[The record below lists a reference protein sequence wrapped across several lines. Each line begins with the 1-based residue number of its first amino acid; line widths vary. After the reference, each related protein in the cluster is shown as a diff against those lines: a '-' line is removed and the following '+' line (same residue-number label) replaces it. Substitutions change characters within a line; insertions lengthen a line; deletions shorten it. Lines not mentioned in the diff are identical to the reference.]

1 MGWFPKFKIAQKL
14 PLALVGSALLVS
26 AGVGIASYLIG
37 SSTVDRMSIRQMQ
50 MAAGDRVKSF
60 ETYLE
65 TIEADLVNQAAAES
79 VQTTLRDFAIG
90 WGQFATSSPAADPIT
105 TLRANYIDN
114 NPNAAGSRQAL
125 DTPAQAPGAKKWNYD
140 FLHSKVHPNFRRQLE
155 ARGYAD
161 LFLFDPKGNL
171 VYSVMKNDD
180 FARNFAEGGDLA
192 DSGLG
197 RAFRAAAALT
207 EPGKVAFE
215 DLGLY
220 AVAGIPASFLATPVF
235 DARSKLI
242 GVMAIE
248 MPIGPINQMLQDNA
262 NLGQTGESLLVGA
275 DKLMRSDSVFTTGND
290 TLSATYDYPLVD
302 AALGG
307 NQADG
312 VTSDYRGMR
321 MIATAL
327 PVEFNGTRWA
337 MVTTM
342 SEDEAFA
349 PVAEM
354 RNMMLLVGGALLAV
368 AALVGLLFSR
378 SISKPISRL
387 TETMGALAEGKLDT
401 EVKGAGRSDE
411 IGDMAKAVQVFK
423 ENALKVTELTEGER
437 AASIQRRA
445 DRTQMMQTLQ
455 QAFGAVVDAAI
466 AGDFSKRVDAEFPDA
481 VLNALAHG
489 VNELV
494 ETVDRGMSETA
505 DVLTALAHTD
515 LTQRVRGDYQ
525 GAFLRLKTDTNAV
538 AEKLGDIVAGLQQ
551 TSRSLKTATSEIL
564 SGAND
569 LSERTTK
576 QAATIEET
584 SAAMEQLSGTVL
596 ANAERAKDASNVAAT
611 VTRTAEDGGQVM
623 HKATEAMERITHSSG
638 KISNIIGMI
647 DDIAFQT
654 NLLALNASVEA
665 ARAGDAGKGFAVVA
679 VEVQPAGAVGGE
691 RFERDQDADRAI
703 GQRSEGRLQAGRGSR
718 GQARGDAGGGA
729 VVERADGLD
738 RPGQPGAGVGD
749 RGSECRGPHHG
760 RDDPAQRGAG
770 RTNQCGDRAD
780 RGTGHRARPD
790 RRGVPHR
797 RRGRAGTGDRAG
809 QGNQGAAGASALG
822 GEILSEPR
830 QCRARQGLVGVLARR
845 AVSRRGWPQILAQ
858 LSISP

>member
-1 MGWFPKFKIAQKL
+1 MGWFPNFKIAQKL

-275 DKLMRSDSVFTTGND
+275 DKLMRSDSVSTTGND

-368 AALVGLLFSR
+368 AALGLLFSR

-481 VLNALAHG
+481 ELNALAHG

-679 VEVQPAGAVGGE
+679 VEVRRLAQSAASASNEIKTLIEQSGSEVKGGSKLVAEAAAKLEAMLVAARSSNELMDSIARASQEQASAIEEVNAAVRTMDE
-691 RFERDQDADRAI
+691 MTQHNAALVEETNAAI
-703 GQRSEGRLQAGRGSR
+703 EQTEAQAT
-718 GQARGDAGGGA
+718 
-729 VVERADGLD
+729 ELD
-738 RPGQPGAGVGD
+738 RIVEVFRTEAH
-749 RGSECRGPHHG
+749 EA
-760 RDDPAQRGAG
+760 PA
-770 RTNQCGDRAD
+770 RAVEAPAK
-780 RGTGHRARPD
+780 GIRALQDKVRS
-790 RRGVPHR
+790 
-797 RRGRAGTGDRAG
+797 AAKSYLS
-809 QGNQGAAGASALG
+809 QGNAAIDKDWA
-822 GEILSEPR
+822 EF
-830 QCRARQGLVGVLARR
+830 
-845 AVSRRGWPQILAQ
+845 
-858 LSISP
+858 